1 MTRSDSKGTYA
12 TRIYAFGSTR
22 NIPTNY
28 RPIDQ
33 SAVVNGIVQKRLM
46 LPAGTPYVDA
56 RGVERFGSYRSSCC
70 IRRHISEAVGE
81 ITDVSSYESEVN
93 NEDGTNTKATFY
105 RFTDTGISF
114 SKEYILEVKNS
125 KSSSSPV
132 SSTAWSSA

>member
-1 MTRSDSKGTYA
+1 MSDLEA
-12 TRIYAFGSTR
+12 IE
-22 NIPTNY
+22 
-28 RPIDQ
+28 
-33 SAVVNGIVQKRLM
+33 AVVVFDDIYPKR
-46 LPAGTPYVDA
+46 
-56 RGVERFGSYRSSCC
+56 
-70 IRRHISEAVGE
+70 VGE